1 MMFDNFDNEV
11 IIIVVVVVVI
21 IIVITSDASAAVA
34 IPAESKLCAYLQTP
48 LNKAVKL

>member
-11 IIIVVVVVVI
+11 VVVVVVVI
-21 IIVITSDASAAVA
+21 VIVVVTAAASAAVV
-34 IPAESKLCAYLQTP
+34 IPAESKLCTYLQTL